1 MIAGI
6 LIFLLLS
13 ALFSGTEIA
22 FLSAN
27 KLIVE
32 LRKNKGSKRGAI
44 LASFFEKPSDFL
56 GTMLVGNNIALVV
69 FTTLMSTR

>member
-1 MIAGI
+1 M
-6 LIFLLLS
+6 LTFSFLLLFLLLS

-32 LRKNKGSKRGAI
+32 LKRKKGSRRGSI
-44 LASFFEKPSDFL
+44 ISKK
-56 GTMLVGNNIALVV
+56 
-69 FTTLMSTR
+69 